1 MENQIKTFEDACK
14 ALNLN
19 PETSLPEVS
28 MVPEKHR
35 KAIIAHCKLFII
47 AEALN
52 EGWKPDW
59 SNDERKYYPWFD
71 MEESVKQ
78 PAGSGLSVGGCVYDF
93 SASYVGSRLCFK
105 TSELAKYAGT
115 QFKIEYADY
124 FLVD

>member
-19 PETSLPEVS
+19 PEESLPEVS
-28 MVPEKHR
+28 KVSEKHR
-35 KAIIAHCKLFII
+35 KAIIAHCKLVII

-59 SNDERKYYPWFD
+59 SDNERKYYPWFD

-78 PAGSGLSVGGCVYDF
+78 STGSGLSYYVYADDC
-93 SASYVGSRLCFK
+93 SGSTVGSRLCFK
-105 TSELAKYAGT
+105 TWELAKYAGT
-115 QFKIEYADY
+115 QFKVEYADY
-124 FLVD
+124 FLID